1 MKRDWRAHPVSNVI
15 TFIGVLLSF
24 FLVSYC
30 MLFGEKYR
38 SFDKKQEE
46 AFVLICNIAAVRKD
60 ITAEQAEHVLK
71 GYEEIAKEYSIKYA
85 GIEDFGG
92 QKILNLSDGGQEA
105 DKLSAGDVADIRNLI
120 NVGELCFVMR
130 DDSSLQEGYDKLVEL
145 CGNNGFEICINDH
158 KEMDERK
165 TIVAEKLLYL
175 FIKYGTMLFSTIFLL
190 ILVFLW
196 FDTRRHEWFIRNI
209 CGQSV
214 GELLAESTKIL
225 LVFIVVAYLIVILL
239 LSAYKPASTVDIIK
253 YGSIGFAEAVLC
265 VILFSVKYSN
275 IKR

>member
-1 MKRDWRAHPVSNVI
+1 MKRDWKAHPVSNVI
-15 TFIGVLLSF
+15 TFMGVLLSF

-85 GIEDFGG
+85 GIEDLEGR
-92 QKILNLSDGGQEA
+92 KIQSFSNREQET
-105 DKLSAGDVADIRNLI
+105 DKLSAEDVTHIRNLI

-130 DDSSLQEGYDKLVEL
+130 DDSSLQDGYDKLVEV
-145 CGNNGFEICINDH
+145 CGNNGFDICVNDH
-158 KEMDERK
+158 REMDERK
-165 TIVAEKLLYL
+165 TAVAEKLLYL

-190 ILVFLW
+190 IIIFLW
-196 FDTRRHEWFIRNI
+196 FDRRRHEWFIRNI

-225 LVFIVVAYLIVILL
+225 LSFICVAYLIVVLV
-239 LSAYKPASTVDIIK
+239 LSAYKPAFVNHIMR
-253 YGSIGFAEAVLC
+253 YGIIGFVEAALC
-265 VILFSVKYSN
+265 VVLFSVRYSK